1 MSHALC
7 PGSFDPP
14 TVGHIEIIERAATL
28 FDEVTVAVIRNATK
42 QATLTSEER
51 VDFLNRC
58 LKSHSNV
65 SVLSFDGLLVDCAR
79 EAGANVVVKG
89 LRAISDFD
97 YELQMA
103 QMNRQLSH
111 IETVFLSTNPQH
123 SFLSSSMVRD
133 IARYGGDVSSLVPAV
148 IAADVASRFALEASD
163 V

>member
-14 TVGHIEIIERAATL
+14 TVGHIEIIERAAKL
-28 FDEVTVAVIRNATK
+28 FDRVTVAVIRNSTK
-42 QATLTSEER
+42 NATLTSEER
-51 VDFLNRC
+51 VDFLKRSLANY
-58 LKSHSNV
+58 KEV
-65 SVLSFDGLLVDCAR
+65 DVISFDGLLVDCAKS
-79 EAGANVVVKG
+79 AGADVVVKG

-103 QMNRQLSH
+103 QANRTLSN
-111 IETVFLSTNPQH
+111 IETIFLSTNPQH

-133 IARYGGDVSSLVPAV
+133 IARYGGDVTSLVPAA
-148 IAADVASRFALEASD
+148 IAGDVARRFALEASD

>member
-51 VDFLNRC
+51 VDLLNRC
-58 LKSHSNV
+58 LNQHSNIN
-65 SVLSFDGLLVDCAR
+65 VLSFDGLLVDCAR

-133 IARYGGDVSSLVPAV
+133 IARYGGDVSSLVPSV
-148 IAADVASRFALEASD
+148 IAADVASRFALEVSD